1 MRKKCS
7 ASVFVESDCYTE
19 KLQEWGRIVAVLLM
33 ESVFNVVVYI
43 INVVIYI
50 INVVDYINNDVN
62 YRFEPD
68 RRKFCTLVL
77 QLAGKGSW
85 IFGIASSCLG
95 CRRGECHVQGLK
107 PEKRMGGVMATPV
120 PWDKKGDGRS
130 RGQLRPSPGVW
141 FKKVSVCPDRP
152 DALAQKLN
160 FTPPT
165 TVAFGMG

>member
-1 MRKKCS
+1 M
-7 ASVFVESDCYTE
+7 
-19 KLQEWGRIVAVLLM
+19 LM
-33 ESVFNVVVYI
+33 ESIVNVVVYI
-43 INVVIYI
+43 INDVNYI
-50 INVVDYINNDVN
+50 DDDVDYINNDVN

-85 IFGIASSCLG
+85 ILWIASNCLG
-95 CRRGECHVQGLK
+95 CRRGVWHVQGLK
-107 PEKRMGGVMATPV
+107 PKKRMAVVMATPV

-130 RGQLRPSPGVW
+130 RCQLRPSPGVW
-141 FKKVSVCPDRP
+141 FEKVSVWPERP